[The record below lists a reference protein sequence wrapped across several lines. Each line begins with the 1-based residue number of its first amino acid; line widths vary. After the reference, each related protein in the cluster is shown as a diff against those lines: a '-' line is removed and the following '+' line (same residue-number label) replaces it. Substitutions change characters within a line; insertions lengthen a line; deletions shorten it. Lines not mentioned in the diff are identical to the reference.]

1 MLIKFVLSLFT
12 IFLIDQYIKSIFI
25 EGFRWNGDWLSLILV
40 YNKGEILFNEENEK
54 KAATIMKQKEFKII
68 CDLGISDGSFT
79 AYGCDL
85 GYEYVKINADSNIN

>member
-40 YNKGEILFNEENEK
+40 YNKGEILFDEENEK
-54 KAATIMKQKEFKII
+54 KAAKIMEKEEFKIV
-68 CDLGISDGSFT
+68 CDLGIGEGEFITYS
-79 AYGCDL
+79 CDL
-85 GYEYVKINADSNIN
+85 SYEYVKINADYRT